1 MYCPVSRP
9 GPKRLAAA
17 AAAVPAPVP
26 AAVQVVGDESDG
38 PPVIAF
44 FHHSASDNIALACAA
59 ERGDTLW
66 GGGSR

>member
-17 AAAVPAPVP
+17 ATAVPVCREL
-26 AAVQVVGDESDG
+26 VGDEADG
-38 PPVIAF
+38 PPVVAGL
-44 FHHSASDNIALACAA
+44 HGAAHDSIALAGAA